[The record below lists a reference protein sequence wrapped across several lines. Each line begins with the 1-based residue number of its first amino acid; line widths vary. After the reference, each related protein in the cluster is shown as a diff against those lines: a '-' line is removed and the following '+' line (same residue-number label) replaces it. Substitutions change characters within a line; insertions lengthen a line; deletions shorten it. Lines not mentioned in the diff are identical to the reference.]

1 MPKVEFQNVIAR
13 LIEYYN
19 TAKKSG
25 VNDPCYYAVNKTA
38 AWLHHKN
45 KSDLN
50 KQKKYYE
57 ESTEQWDA
65 DDGLFESTF

>member
-1 MPKVEFQNVIAR
+1 MSKIEFQNVIAR

-50 KQKKYYE
+50 KHNKCYE
-57 ESTEQWDA
+57 EQWDA